1 MSNRST
7 KKIPRETTRT
17 SAITVRLDP
26 KIMDGLTE
34 LSEKLGIAQ
43 STLAGL
49 AIGEYVV
56 RGLAAYSAPA
66 IMQKA
71 CGEELARTIG
81 APMAAMFQNM
91 EPEKFLE
98 LANKIED

>member
-1 MSNRST
+1 MNT
-7 KKIPRETTRT
+7 KDKTRQSTRT

-26 KIMDGLTE
+26 KILSGLTE

-43 STLAGL
+43 ATLAGL
-49 AIGEYVV
+49 AISEYVV
-56 RGLAAYSAPA
+56 KGQAAYEAPA

-81 APMAAMFQNM
+81 APMAALFQNM
-91 EPEKFLE
+91 TPQDILE
-98 LANKIED
+98 LTKSEE